1 MQNYFSS
8 EFLASGLS
16 AEFNDFITRITQAK
30 SKTVSA
36 TIHLDTVVVCIDIS
50 VIGRNEPGDRG
61 IGQIVLQ
68 DGIA

>member
-30 SKTVSA
+30 SKTVRK
-36 TIHLDTVVVCIDIS
+36 
-50 VIGRNEPGDRG
+50 GRCEYWF
-61 IGQIVLQ
+61 
-68 DGIA
+68 AMC